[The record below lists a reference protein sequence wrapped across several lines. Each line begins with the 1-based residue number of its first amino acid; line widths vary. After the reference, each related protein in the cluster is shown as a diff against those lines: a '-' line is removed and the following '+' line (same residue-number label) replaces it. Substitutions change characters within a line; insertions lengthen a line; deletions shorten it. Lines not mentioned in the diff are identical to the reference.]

1 MTNLKKV
8 LVLGIGSFF
17 LWSCNNPS
25 EETATH
31 QETEVHE
38 THQHDMNEEPLKLN
52 NGEKWIV
59 NDEMKLHVQNGSMLV
74 NNYIQEKQTD
84 YKELAQQLKEENN
97 NIVKT
102 CTMKGESHDEL
113 HKWLHPHMELVKA
126 LENET
131 DDSKAAEIVQDIQHS
146 YQQYFLYFI

>member
-1 MTNLKKV
+1 MTNFKKV
-8 LVLGIGSFF
+8 MVLGIGSFF
-17 LWSCNNPS
+17 LWSCNNPK
-25 EETATH
+25 EETITH

-38 THQHDMNEEPLKLN
+38 SHEHDMDEEALELN

-59 NDEMKLHVQNGSMLV
+59 NDEMKLHVQNGSILV
-74 NNYIQEKQTD
+74 NNYIQDKQTD
-84 YKELAQQLKEENN
+84 YKALAQLLKDENN

-102 CTMKGESHDEL
+102 CTMKGKSHDEL

-131 DDSKAAEIVQDIQHS
+131 DASKAAEIVLELQQS